1 MTVTDVQL
9 MIFGPGL
16 GIPMPERDV
25 RIMLESGKKP
35 FNRVFCGVSCPPSKA
50 KCQVR
55 FGFALALVVGSI
67 SGCASHTPVRS
78 DQAQSYQGLVPSGE
92 NVMSIPPQ
100 PGDFGRYRFAIIDP
114 VLISPAGSE
123 EISPE
128 VGAEVLGVLQDKF
141 HNDMQKQFYLSG
153 GEGVADPI
161 LRVKVRI
168 TRITEAS
175 PVLNTLTSLAIGPLL
190 NGALA
195 VELEAVDGVTGQQ
208 KAMLLWADSGGI
220 KEFFGNYSRSSHAL
234 TLAARFSVEATQFLS
249 PFGRPLQ

>member
-1 MTVTDVQL
+1 
-9 MIFGPGL
+9 
-16 GIPMPERDV
+16 
-25 RIMLESGKKP
+25 MLVSGMKF
-35 FNRVFCGVSCPPSKA
+35 FNRTIFVPPSRPSMA
-50 KCQVR
+50 ACQLR
-55 FGFALALVVGSI
+55 FSVVLAVVIGSR

-78 DQAQSYQGLVPSGE
+78 DQAQSYQGLVSSGE

-100 PGDFGRYRFAIIDP
+100 PGDFGRYRFAIIEP
-114 VLISPAGSE
+114 VLISPAVSE
-123 EISPE
+123 EISPD
-128 VGAEVLGVLQDKF
+128 VGAEVLGVLQDKL
-141 HNDMQKQFYLSG
+141 NSEMQKQFYLSG
-153 GEGVADPI
+153 GEGVTEPI
-161 LRVKVRI
+161 LHVKVRI

-249 PFGRPLQ
+249 PLGRPLQ

>member
-100 PGDFGRYRFAIIDP
+100 PGDFGRYRVAIIDP

-141 HNDMQKQFYLSG
+141 HNEMQKQFYLSG

>member
-141 HNDMQKQFYLSG
+141 HNEMQKQFYLSG

-234 TLAARFSVEATQFLS
+234 TLAARFSVEASQFLS

>member
-1 MTVTDVQL
+1 
-9 MIFGPGL
+9 
-16 GIPMPERDV
+16 
-25 RIMLESGKKP
+25 
-35 FNRVFCGVSCPPSKA
+35 
-50 KCQVR
+50 
-55 FGFALALVVGSI
+55 
-67 SGCASHTPVRS
+67 
-78 DQAQSYQGLVPSGE
+78 
-92 NVMSIPPQ
+92 MSIPPQ

-141 HNDMQKQFYLSG
+141 HNEMQKQFYLSG

-249 PFGRPLQ
+249 PLGRPLQ

>member
-1 MTVTDVQL
+1 

-141 HNDMQKQFYLSG
+141 HNEMQKQFYLSG

>member
-67 SGCASHTPVRS
+67 SGCASLTPVRS

-141 HNDMQKQFYLSG
+141 HNEMQKQFYLSG

>member
-1 MTVTDVQL
+1 
-9 MIFGPGL
+9 
-16 GIPMPERDV
+16 
-25 RIMLESGKKP
+25 MLVSGMKF
-35 FNRVFCGVSCPPSKA
+35 FNRTIFVPPSRPSMA
-50 KCQVR
+50 ACQLR
-55 FGFALALVVGSI
+55 FSVVLAVVIGSI

-78 DQAQSYQGLVPSGE
+78 DQAQSYQGLVSSGE

-100 PGDFGRYRFAIIDP
+100 PGDFGRYRFAIIEP
-114 VLISPAGSE
+114 VLISPAVSE
-123 EISPE
+123 EISPD
-128 VGAEVLGVLQDKF
+128 VGAEVLGVLQDKL
-141 HNDMQKQFYLSG
+141 NSEMQKQFYLSG

-249 PFGRPLQ
+249 PLGRPLQ

>member
-1 MTVTDVQL
+1 
-9 MIFGPGL
+9 
-16 GIPMPERDV
+16 
-25 RIMLESGKKP
+25 MLESGKKP

-100 PGDFGRYRFAIIDP
+100 PGDFGQYRFAIIDP

-141 HNDMQKQFYLSG
+141 HNEMQKQFYLSG